1 MRRIRK
7 KKETTCMLTALLL
20 SAAFANMAYASNRG
34 SIDYAPKQVSYERE
48 RTAEEWAKLRD
59 QNISWDELQDL
70 VHEYN
75 PTVSKAWLAYRD
87 NENSD
92 AFNLDYDHAM
102 QSIEDAYDAALA
114 ASNGDSVKEA
124 TAELNR
130 AQSLTM
136 SGIDSTL
143 QNSDARVAEMNVQLS
158 ELAMTEKVREG
169 IVSIYTGALQTELS
183 KLTAENKAAKLASA
197 QRREAAG
204 TGTEIETM
212 TAEKD
217 AKDAE
222 AAVQSTQAD
231 EIKSRQTL
239 LVNLGFNYNAN
250 PTICAVPEVSEQEI
264 LSIDPQKDQAT
275 GLGNS
280 YAYKIA
286 CRKLEVTESESG
298 KAAQELSVT
307 TTRTKVQ
314 SDMTSAYNA
323 LLTAKNSYDQALL
336 KSQNAKESL
345 AATERSVAVGAAS
358 ARDLEDARYNASAEE
373 INVSLSKYAMQKAY
387 FSYCAYRDGL
397 AGQG

>member
-183 KLTAENKAAKLASA
+183 KLSHVDQGDISK
-197 QRREAAG
+197 
-204 TGTEIETM
+204 IE
-212 TAEKD
+212 K
-217 AKDAE
+217 
-222 AAVQSTQAD
+222 
-231 EIKSRQTL
+231 
-239 LVNLGFNYNAN
+239 
-250 PTICAVPEVSEQEI
+250 
-264 LSIDPQKDQAT
+264 
-275 GLGNS
+275 GLGNV
-280 YAYKIA
+280 Y
-286 CRKLEVTESESG
+286 
-298 KAAQELSVT
+298 
-307 TTRTKVQ
+307 
-314 SDMTSAYNA
+314 
-323 LLTAKNSYDQALL
+323 
-336 KSQNAKESL
+336 
-345 AATERSVAVGAAS
+345 
-358 ARDLEDARYNASAEE
+358 
-373 INVSLSKYAMQKAY
+373 
-387 FSYCAYRDGL
+387 
-397 AGQG
+397 